1 MRRRKIR
8 GSTRRRRK
16 RRRKRRR
23 GRKKKN
29 RKKRDGTRGLTLQRT
44 SFRQIHTTVT
54 TIKGHHNLPH
64 LIFYHTEF
72 ALPRQTGGA

>member
-29 RKKRDGTRGLTLQRT
+29 RKKERRDKGTDIAENKRQANTYDGNDNKRT
-44 SFRQIHTTVT
+44 
-54 TIKGHHNLPH
+54 P
-64 LIFYHTEF
+64 
-72 ALPRQTGGA
+72 